1 MYTYLVRYLTDEENI
16 LISRLPRIKLQNKIK
31 TKNISATSTLRNR
44 DRRSEL
50 FYELI
55 GTGTQK
61 ESSGELIYYSAV
73 EQLLLLGVVV
83 LGCCSK
89 ACLKGLRLATA
100 RVSLRYSLITTYM
113 YKY

>member
-1 MYTYLVRYLTDEENI
+1 LISKVTLGICTLKVRYLTKWRENT
-16 LISRLPRIKLQNKIK
+16 LISRLPRINLQNKIK

-55 GTGTQK
+55 GTGTKK

-73 EQLLLLGVVV
+73 EQLLLLGVVAV
-83 LGCCSK
+83 
-89 ACLKGLRLATA
+89 ARLA
-100 RVSLRYSLITTYM
+100 
-113 YKY
+113 